1 MQSPGMTAL
10 HLQRGIHPYRIN
22 SVDLLRGLIMI
33 IMALDHTRDFF
44 HSTAWNRNPLDL
56 SITTP
61 YLFFTR
67 WITHFCA
74 PTFVFLSG
82 VSIYLQ
88 SFRKTKKELSTFLI
102 KRGLW
107 LILLELTI
115 INFSFSFD
123 IYFTTITLQV
133 IWAIGISMV
142 ILGLIIRLPYQVLLV
157 IGLVIVFGHNLMD
170 YVEQKPN
177 QQLPFIWDL
186 IHRTSFHPIGKG
198 HFIGI
203 LYPFLPWTGLMIL
216 GYCCGRLFSKDVDPT
231 YRRKMLVSLGWM
243 IIGFFLIV
251 RATNIYGDPA
261 KWSIRNNI
269 LYSILSFI
277 NTTKYPPSLL
287 FLCMTIGPGLIF
299 LAYTEGIQ
307 NRLTRIITVY
317 GRVPLF
323 YFVVHFYILHFVSM
337 LLFFAR
343 GHTLQEGLNAP
354 KGFPVNFIIPGDGY
368 RLTIVYL
375 VWIGIVLLMYPLCKW
390 YGDYKVRKKW
400 WWLSYL

>member
-1 MQSPGMTAL
+1 MQNPGASAL
-10 HLQRGIHPYRIN
+10 HIQRGVHPYRIN
-22 SVDLLRGLIMI
+22 SVDLLRGLIMV

-88 SFRKTKKELSTFLI
+88 SFRKTKKELSAFLI

-107 LILLELTI
+107 LILLELTLV
-115 INFSFSFD
+115 NFSFSFD

-133 IWAIGISMV
+133 IWAIGISMF
-142 ILGLIIRLPYQVLLV
+142 ILGLIIRLPYQALLV

-170 YVEQKPN
+170 YVEQRPN
-177 QQLPFIWDL
+177 QQLPFVWDL
-186 IHRTSFHPIGKG
+186 IHRASFHPVGKS

-203 LYPFLPWTGLMIL
+203 LYPFLPWTGVMIL
-216 GYCCGRLFSKDVDPT
+216 GYCCGKLFSKDVDPT
-231 YRRKMLVSLGWM
+231 YRRKMLVGLGLM
-243 IIGFFLIV
+243 IIGFFIIV

-261 KWSIRNNI
+261 KWSTRNNF
-269 LYSILSFI
+269 LFSILSFI

-299 LAYTEGIQ
+299 LALTEGIQ

-323 YFVVHFYILHFVSM
+323 YFVVHFYILHTVSM
-337 LLFFAR
+337 LLFFTR

-375 VWIGIVLLMYPLCKW
+375 IWIGIVLVMYPLCKW
-390 YGDYKVRKKW
+390 YGDYKASKKK